1 MTMLLTV
8 KTRNMSYGI
17 EYQKMN
23 TWLMLSRNV
32 TTVLKEFFIR
42 WLMLKGSAGMLSQR
56 DESDTNSKAT

>member
-32 TTVLKEFFIR
+32 TTALKEFFIH